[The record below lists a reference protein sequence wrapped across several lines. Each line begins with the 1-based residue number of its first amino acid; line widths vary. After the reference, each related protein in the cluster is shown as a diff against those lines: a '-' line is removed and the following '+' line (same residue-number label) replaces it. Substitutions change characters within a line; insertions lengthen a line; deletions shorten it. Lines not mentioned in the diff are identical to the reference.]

1 MGLDRNLCVNPKRLH
16 GHYSGARLDE
26 RPESCLH
33 RAWHQKESN
42 MSRSIN
48 TQRNQDCQH
57 YSPPS
62 LKIYGDVTVLT
73 ASGVSGVAENGNQ
86 PNCSTSATR
95 RPC

>member
-1 MGLDRNLCVNPKRLH
+1 
-16 GHYSGARLDE
+16 
-26 RPESCLH
+26 
-33 RAWHQKESN
+33 
-42 MSRSIN
+42 MSRSTVEQQN
-48 TQRNQDCQH
+48 HEGRS

-73 ASGVSGVAENGNQ
+73 ASGISGISENGNR